1 MRLLLDTHALLWWFL
16 DDEALSSGARIALAD
31 PDAEVWVSAVS
42 AMEIAT
48 KFRTGKLPQAVNLAA
63 DFEAMVAGEAFQP
76 MAVTLPHA
84 MLAGRLAFAHKDPFD
99 RLLIAQALVENM
111 TLVSNERIFDETGVN
126 RLW

>member
-1 MRLLLDTHALLWWFL
+1 
-16 DDEALSSGARIALAD
+16 
-31 PDAEVWVSAVS
+31 
-42 AMEIAT
+42 
-48 KFRTGKLPQAVNLAA
+48 
-63 DFEAMVAGEAFQP
+63 MVADEGFAP
-76 MAVTLPHA
+76 MAVKLSHA